1 MPRISKVK
9 KKAVKTKTKTV
20 IKPKIKSANKIKE
33 TNKGPIKISKTYI
46 PKDTE
51 KYMCEKHKVFFRMK
65 LQEWRKELVKSNNDA
80 LYNGSM
86 DDNSISADIVDQ
98 ANSYTDKNVEM
109 KAINR
114 QIKLIS
120 EIDKAL
126 FRIKLNEWKKEL
138 IKANNEALYNG
149 SMDDNNISADLVD
162 QASSYIDKNVEMKAI
177 NRQIKLI
184 SEIDKALRRIM
195 DDTYGYCLDTAEPIG
210 LKRLMARP
218 VAKYTIAAQEKHE
231 KDEKVHADD

>member
-1 MPRISKVK
+1 MPKTSKVK
-9 KKAVKTKTKTV
+9 KKV
-20 IKPKIKSANKIKE
+20 NKIKTKKVVKSKE
-33 TNKGPIKISKTYI
+33 IKKGPIKISKNYT

-51 KYMCEKHKVFFRMK
+51 KYMCEKHKVYFRIK
-65 LQEWRKELVKSNNDA
+65 LQEWRKELVKANNEA
-80 LYNGSM
+80 LYNGGM

-98 ANSYTDKNVEM
+98 ASSYTDKNVEM

-126 FRIKLNEWKKEL
+126 IRIK
-138 IKANNEALYNG
+138 
-149 SMDDNNISADLVD
+149 D
-162 QASSYIDKNVEMKAI
+162 Q
-177 NRQIKLI
+177 
-184 SEIDKALRRIM
+184 
-195 DDTYGYCLDTAEPIG
+195 TYGFCLDTAEPIG

-231 KDEKVHADD
+231 KNEKVHADD

>member
-1 MPRISKVK
+1 MPKVTKTK
-9 KKAVKTKTKTV
+9 KKVSKTKTKE
-20 IKPKIKSANKIKE
+20 IKQASKKIVKPVAKVKE
-33 TNKGPIKISKTYI
+33 TTKAPIKISANYV

-51 KYMCEKHKVFFRMK
+51 KYMCDKHKVYFRMK
-65 LQEWRKELVKSNNDA
+65 LQEWRKELVKANNEA

-98 ANSYTDKNVEM
+98 ASSYTDKNVEM

-126 FRIKLNEWKKEL
+126 MRIK
-138 IKANNEALYNG
+138 
-149 SMDDNNISADLVD
+149 
-162 QASSYIDKNVEMKAI
+162 
-177 NRQIKLI
+177 
-184 SEIDKALRRIM
+184 

-231 KDEKVHADD
+231 KNEKVHADD

>member
-1 MPRISKVK
+1 MPKV
-9 KKAVKTKTKTV
+9 TKTKKKV
-20 IKPKIKSANKIKE
+20 IKTKIKE
-33 TNKGPIKISKTYI
+33 VKKTSKKISKSVVKSKETIKGPIKISKTYL

-51 KYMCEKHKVFFRMK
+51 KYMCDKHKIYFRIK
-65 LQEWRKELVKSNNDA
+65 LQESKKELVKANNEA

-98 ANSYTDKNVEM
+98 ASSYTDKNVEM

-126 FRIKLNEWKKEL
+126 MRIK
-138 IKANNEALYNG
+138 
-149 SMDDNNISADLVD
+149 
-162 QASSYIDKNVEMKAI
+162 
-177 NRQIKLI
+177 
-184 SEIDKALRRIM
+184 

-210 LKRLMARP
+210 LRRLMARP
-218 VAKYTIAAQEKHE
+218 VAKYTIAAQERHE

>member
-1 MPRISKVK
+1 MAKTTKTKKKVK
-9 KKAVKTKTKTV
+9 K
-20 IKPKIKSANKIKE
+20 IKPKSVSKPKSKVVSKSKERIKA
-33 TNKGPIKISKTYI
+33 PIKISKTYI

-51 KYMCEKHKVFFRMK
+51 KYMCDKHKVFFRIK
-65 LQEWRKELVKSNNDA
+65 LQEWKKELVKANNEA

-98 ANSYTDKNVEM
+98 ASSYTDKNVEM

-126 FRIKLNEWKKEL
+126 MRIKDE
-138 IKANNEALYNG
+138 
-149 SMDDNNISADLVD
+149 
-162 QASSYIDKNVEMKAI
+162 
-177 NRQIKLI
+177 
-184 SEIDKALRRIM
+184 
-195 DDTYGYCLDTAEPIG
+195 TFGYCLDTAEQIG

-231 KDEKVHADD
+231 KNEKVHADD

>member
-1 MPRISKVK
+1 MPKTSKVK
-9 KKAVKTKTKTV
+9 KKNTKAKSKTTK
-20 IKPKIKSANKIKE
+20 KPKIKPISKPKLKTSSIPRQ
-33 TNKGPIKISKTYI
+33 TSKGPIKISKTYM

-51 KYMCEKHKVFFRMK
+51 KYMCEKHKVFFRIK
-65 LQEWRKELVKSNNDA
+65 LQEWKKELVRANNEA

-98 ANSYTDKNVEM
+98 ASSYTDKNVEM

-126 FRIKLNEWKKEL
+126 LRIK
-138 IKANNEALYNG
+138 
-149 SMDDNNISADLVD
+149 
-162 QASSYIDKNVEMKAI
+162 
-177 NRQIKLI
+177 
-184 SEIDKALRRIM
+184 
-195 DDTYGYCLDTAEPIG
+195 DDTYGFCLDTAEPIG
-210 LKRLMARP
+210 LKRMMARP
-218 VAKYTIAAQEKHE
+218 VAKYTITAQEKHE